1 MVGQDEQMNFKQ
13 FVNVFSKFRRCKQ
26 MEEDAAEVKLKFLF
40 SIYDRDKDNK
50 INKEE
55 LLQILNMLVG
65 ANLPDEQMNAIAERT
80 IEEISDDQDITFEKF
95 CETLAKIDVDDKMS
109 IKFLT

>member
-1 MVGQDEQMNFKQ
+1 M
-13 FVNVFSKFRRCKQ
+13 FSKFRRCKQ
-26 MEEDAAEVKLKFLF
+26 QQQAKEAKLRFLF
-40 SIYDRDKDNK
+40 GIYDRDKDDK

-65 ANLPDEQMNAIAERT
+65 ANLPAEQMNAIAERT
-80 IEEISDDQDITFEKF
+80 IEEISDEQDITFDKF
-95 CETLAKIDVDDKMS
+95 CDTLAKIDVDEKMS